1 VTTGGSS
8 AADEAQGSAADE
20 AGGPAE
26 TTPALEAIAATGVA
40 HRVVR
45 TPPAGSAEES
55 ASLQEIPL
63 EALLRS
69 IVVRRGADDYV
80 FVLIPAGRQFDW
92 PKVRAELGVKRL
104 SLPDADE
111 AQAATGYIRYTIT
124 PFGST
129 HAWPV
134 LVDRAVMHQ
143 PVVAIGGGAR
153 GVNLHLAPKDLVA
166 ALGATVADLS
176 G

>member
-1 VTTGGSS
+1 VTAAGAGSGP
-8 AADEAQGSAADE
+8 DEAEPGEEPGA
-20 AGGPAE
+20 
-26 TTPALEAIAATGVA
+26 TTPALDAIGSAGVA

-45 TPPAGSAEES
+45 TAAAGSAEES
-55 ASLQEIPL
+55 ASLQGITL
-63 EALLRS
+63 EALLRT

-92 PKVRAELGVKRL
+92 PKVRAQLGVKRL

-111 AQAATGYIRYTIT
+111 AQAATGYVRYTIT

-129 HAWPV
+129 TSWPV
-134 LVDRAVMHQ
+134 LVDQAVMGQ

-153 GVNLHLAPKDLVA
+153 GVNLHLAPKDLVD

>member
-1 VTTGGSS
+1 MTTGG
-8 AADEAQGSAADE
+8 GSAANE
-20 AGGPAE
+20 AGDPAK

-45 TPPAGSAEES
+45 TAAAGSAEES
-55 ASLQEIPL
+55 ASLQGIPL
-63 EALLRS
+63 EALLRT

-92 PKVRAELGVKRL
+92 PKVRTALGVKRL
-104 SLPDADE
+104 SLPDAEE
-111 AQAATGYIRYTIT
+111 AQAATGYMRYTIT

-134 LVDRAVMHQ
+134 LVDAAVMTQ

-153 GVNLHLAPKDLVA
+153 GVNLHLAPQALVDS
-166 ALGATVADLS
+166 LGATIADLS
-176 G
+176 GS

>member
-1 VTTGGSS
+1 VTTDGGV
-8 AADEAQGSAADE
+8 GDE
-20 AGGPAE
+20 AGGAAE
-26 TTPALEAIAATGVA
+26 PSDTTPALEAIAASGVA

-45 TPPAGSAEES
+45 TTAAGSAEES
-55 ASLQEIPL
+55 ASLQGIPL
-63 EALLRS
+63 EALLRT

-80 FVLIPAGRQFDW
+80 FVLIPAGLQFDW

-111 AQAATGYIRYTIT
+111 AQAATGYVRYTIT

-129 HAWPV
+129 TSWPV
-134 LVDRAVMHQ
+134 LVDQAVMDQ

-153 GVNLHLAPKDLVA
+153 GVNLHLAPKDLVD

>member
-1 VTTGGSS
+1 MTTGG
-8 AADEAQGSAADE
+8 GSAGDSASE
-20 AGGPAE
+20 AGDAAE
-26 TTPALEAIAATGVA
+26 TTPALGAIAAAGVA

-45 TPPAGSAEES
+45 TAAAGSPEES
-55 ASLQEIPL
+55 AALQGIPI
-63 EALLRS
+63 EALLRT

-92 PKVRAELGVKRL
+92 PKVRTELGVKRL
-104 SLPDADE
+104 SLPDAKE
-111 AQAATGYIRYTIT
+111 AQAATGYVRYTIT

-129 HAWPV
+129 TSWPV
-134 LVDRAVMHQ
+134 LVDQSVMDR

-153 GVNLHLAPKDLVA
+153 GVNLHLAPKDLVD
-166 ALGATVADLS
+166 ALGAAVADLS

>member
-1 VTTGGSS
+1 VTTGG
-8 AADEAQGSAADE
+8 GSAAHEASE
-20 AGGPAE
+20 AGDAAE

-45 TPPAGSAEES
+45 TAAAGSAEES
-55 ASLQEIPL
+55 ASLQGIPL
-63 EALLRS
+63 EALLRT

-92 PKVRAELGVKRL
+92 PKVRTELGVKRL

-111 AQAATGYIRYTIT
+111 AQAATGYVRYTIT
-124 PFGST
+124 AFGST
-129 HAWPV
+129 TAWPV
-134 LVDRAVMHQ
+134 LVDQSVMEQ
-143 PVVAIGGGAR
+143 PVVAVGGGAR
-153 GVNLHLAPKDLVA
+153 GVNLHLAPKDLVV

>member
-1 VTTGGSS
+1 VTAAGAGS
-8 AADEAQGSAADE
+8 GPDE
-20 AGGPAE
+20 AGLPGDS
-26 TTPALEAIAATGVA
+26 TPALEAIAATGVA
-40 HRVVR
+40 HRVIR
-45 TPPAGSAEES
+45 TPAAGSAEES
-55 ASLQEIPL
+55 ASLQGIPL
-63 EALLRS
+63 EALLRT

-111 AQAATGYIRYTIT
+111 AQAATGYVRYTIT

-129 HAWPV
+129 TSWPV
-134 LVDRAVMHQ
+134 IVDRAVMDQ

-153 GVNLHLAPKDLVA
+153 GVNLHLAPKDLVD

>member
-1 VTTGGSS
+1 MTTAGAGSGL
-8 AADEAQGSAADE
+8 DESGLPGDS
-20 AGGPAE
+20 
-26 TTPALEAIAATGVA
+26 TPALEAIAATGVA

-45 TPPAGSAEES
+45 TPAAGSADES
-55 ASLQEIPL
+55 ASLQGIPL
-63 EALLRS
+63 EALLRT

-111 AQAATGYIRYTIT
+111 AQAATGYVRYTIT

-129 HAWPV
+129 TSWPV
-134 LVDRAVMHQ
+134 IVDREAMDQ

-153 GVNLHLAPKDLVA
+153 GVNLHLAPKDLVD

>member
-1 VTTGGSS
+1 MT
-8 AADEAQGSAADE
+8 
-20 AGGPAE
+20 E
-26 TTPALEAIAATGVA
+26 TTPALEAIDATGVA

-45 TPPAGSAEES
+45 TAAARSAEES
-55 ASLQEIPL
+55 AALQGIPL
-63 EALLRS
+63 EALLRT

-92 PKVRAELGVKRL
+92 PKVRTALGVKRL
-104 SLPDADE
+104 SLPDAEE
-111 AQAATGYIRYTIT
+111 AQAATGYVRYTIT

-129 HAWPV
+129 HAWRV
-134 LVDRAVMHQ
+134 LVDAAVMTQ

-153 GVNLHLAPKDLVA
+153 GVNLHLAPMDLVDG
-166 ALGATVADLS
+166 LGATIADLS

>member
-1 VTTGGSS
+1 VTPGGGS
-8 AADEAQGSAADE
+8 APDEPRE
-20 AGGPAE
+20 AGDAAE
-26 TTPALEAIAATGVA
+26 TTPGLEAIAATGAA

-45 TPPAGSAEES
+45 TAAAGSAEES
-55 ASLQEIPL
+55 ASLQGIPL
-63 EALLRS
+63 EALLRT
-69 IVVRRGADDYV
+69 IVVRRGTDDYV

-92 PKVRAELGVKRL
+92 PKVRTALGVKRL

-124 PFGST
+124 PFGSAT
-129 HAWPV
+129 GWPV
-134 LVDRAVMHQ
+134 LVDQSVMEQ

-153 GVNLHLAPKDLVA
+153 GVNLHLAPKDLVV

>member
-1 VTTGGSS
+1 MTGRPSVP
-8 AADEAQGSAADE
+8 DEARDPAAGE
-20 AGGPAE
+20 AGNPTE
-26 TTPALEAIAATGVA
+26 TTPALEAIAAAGVA
-40 HRVVR
+40 HRVIR
-45 TPPAGSAEES
+45 TAAAGSAEES
-55 ASLQEIPL
+55 AALQGIPL
-63 EALLRS
+63 EALLRT
-69 IVVRRGADDYV
+69 IVVRRGVDDYV

-104 SLPDADE
+104 SLPDAEE
-111 AQAATGYIRYTIT
+111 ALAATGYVRYTIT

-134 LVDRAVMHQ
+134 LVDESVMGQ
-143 PVVAIGGGAR
+143 PVAAIGGGAR

-166 ALGATVADLS
+166 TLGATVADLS

>member
-1 VTTGGSS
+1 MPEMG
-8 AADEAQGSAADE
+8 ADED
-20 AGGPAE
+20 
-26 TTPALEAIAATGVA
+26 TPATVAIRAAAVP

-45 TPPAGSAEES
+45 TAPAGSAEES
-55 ASLQEIPL
+55 AWLQEIPL
-63 EALLRS
+63 EALLRT

-111 AQAATGYIRYTIT
+111 AQAATGYVRYTIT

-129 HAWPV
+129 TSWPV
-134 LVDRAVMHQ
+134 LVDRAVMDQ

-153 GVNLHLAPKDLVA
+153 GVNVHLAPKDLVD
-166 ALGATVADLS
+166 ALGATVADLT

>member
-1 VTTGGSS
+1 MTTGGGS
-8 AADEAQGSAADE
+8 ARDEAQGS
-20 AGGPAE
+20 AE
-26 TTPALEAIAATGVA
+26 TTPALEAIAATGVS

-45 TPPAGSAEES
+45 TAAAGSAEES
-55 ASLQEIPL
+55 ASLQGIPL
-63 EALLRS
+63 EALLRT

-92 PKVRAELGVKRL
+92 PKVRTALGVKRL
-104 SLPDADE
+104 SLPDAEE
-111 AQAATGYIRYTIT
+111 AQAATGYVRYTIT

-134 LVDRAVMHQ
+134 LVDAAVMTQ

-153 GVNLHLAPKDLVA
+153 GVNLHLAPQALVDG
-166 ALGATVADLS
+166 LGATIADLS

>member
-1 VTTGGSS
+1 VTTGG
-8 AADEAQGSAADE
+8 GSAADE
-20 AGGPAE
+20 AVDSGAQPAE
-26 TTPALEAIAATGVA
+26 TTPALDAVLATGTA

-45 TPPAGSAEES
+45 TSAAGSAEES
-55 ASLQEIPL
+55 ASLQGIPL
-63 EALLRS
+63 EALLRT

-80 FVLIPAGRQFDW
+80 FVLIPAGRQFGW
-92 PKVRAELGVKRL
+92 PKVRTELGVKRL

-111 AQAATGYIRYTIT
+111 AQAATGYVRYTIT

-134 LVDRAVMHQ
+134 LVDAAVMTQ
-143 PVVAIGGGAR
+143 PVVAISGGAR

>member
-1 VTTGGSS
+1 VT
-8 AADEAQGSAADE
+8 
-20 AGGPAE
+20 AGGAGSVPDAAGPGE
-26 TTPALEAIAATGVA
+26 EPGDTTPALEAIAATGVV

-45 TPPAGSAEES
+45 TAAAGSAEES
-55 ASLQEIPL
+55 ASLQGIPL
-63 EALLRS
+63 EALLRT

-80 FVLIPAGRQFDW
+80 FVLIPAGRRFDW

-111 AQAATGYIRYTIT
+111 AQAATGYVRYTIT

-129 HAWPV
+129 TAWPV
-134 LVDRAVMHQ
+134 LVDQAVMDQ

-153 GVNLHLAPKDLVA
+153 GVNLHLAPKDLVT